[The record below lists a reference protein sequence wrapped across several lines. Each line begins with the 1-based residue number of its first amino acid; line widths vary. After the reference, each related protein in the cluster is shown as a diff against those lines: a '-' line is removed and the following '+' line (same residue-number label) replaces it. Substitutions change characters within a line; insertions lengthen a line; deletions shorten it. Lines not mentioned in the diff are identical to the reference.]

1 MRVIHTSDWHI
12 GRRLH
17 EVDLHEA
24 HAAFLEWLLQLA
36 VEREVDAVLVAGDVY
51 DRAIPPVQSVQLL
64 SDTLDAFAAADVPL
78 ILSSGNH
85 DSATRLGFG
94 PGALAKSGLHLRTD
108 PVDLAEPILLTDE
121 HGQVGVY
128 AIPYLQPQLQ
138 AAALESEATHLGVL
152 QAAVERIKAD
162 AAERGLDRTIV
173 LSHSF
178 ITSATG
184 SDSERDIAVGGI
196 GDVPASV
203 FDGFT
208 YVALGHLH
216 GPQAVNLGV
225 GSTTLRYSGSP
236 LPFSFSERDHTKSVA
251 MVEIDADG
259 AVEVSTIPTPQPR
272 PMRQVEGLFDDLL
285 ALTDAEL
292 ENAWVK
298 AIITDD
304 RAPENPMPRLRERWP
319 HTITIELRPSTRPF
333 DESEEIAQ
341 LREQPPPIEVCR
353 TFVRAVSGVEA
364 NEAETSHLRAT
375 IEEAGIN
382 PEVAR

>member
-17 EVDLHEA
+17 EIDLHDA
-24 HAAFLEWLLQLA
+24 HEAFLDWLLELA
-36 VEREVDAVLVAGDVY
+36 IEREVDAVLVAGDVY
-51 DRAIPPVQSVQLL
+51 DRAIPPVPSVALL
-64 SDTLDAFAAADVPL
+64 SRTLDAFAAADIPI

-85 DSATRLGFG
+85 DSATRLGLS
-94 PGALAKSGLHLRTD
+94 PVALAKSGVHLRTD
-108 PVDLAEPILLTDE
+108 PAELAAPIILEDG

-128 AIPYLQPQLQ
+128 AIPFLQPQLQ
-138 AAALESEATHLGVL
+138 ADALGAEPTHAGVL
-152 QAAVERIKAD
+152 GAAVERIAAD
-162 AAERGLDRTIV
+162 AASRGLDRTIV
-173 LSHSF
+173 LSHAF

-216 GPQAVNLGV
+216 GPQTVRIE
-225 GSTTLRYSGSP
+225 GSPTTLRYSGSP

-251 MVEIDADG
+251 VVDVDGAG
-259 AVEVSTIPTPQPR
+259 AVEVTTVPVPQPR
-272 PMRQVEGLFDDLL
+272 PMRQVQGLFDELL
-285 ALTDAEL
+285 ANDDPEL
-292 ENAWVK
+292 PNAWVK
-298 AIITDD
+298 AIITDE
-304 RAPENPMPRLRERWP
+304 RAPANPMHRLRERWP
-319 HTITIELRPSTRPF
+319 HTVTIELRPPAREF
-333 DESEEIAQ
+333 NESGEIAH

-353 TFVRAVSGVEA
+353 SFVQAVSGVEA
-364 NEAETSHLRAT
+364 SESETAYLRAV